1 MAAAYHGGE
10 ADSTLG
16 ALGHAGYFA
25 ELIDEWSP
33 EAHADERLYRLGSS
47 MVDALAAGAPIE
59 RLARYFEYWLL
70 RLQGVYPPINVCAG
84 CGESLQDG
92 AVMPPREHVFVCRR
106 CSPSGGGTL
115 VSAEGMR
122 FLKGSAT
129 VSPDAL
135 DALPLAAVSARQL
148 ETAHRR
154 LINLH
159 LEKELKSARVLR
171 EIRQAR

>member
-1 MAAAYHGGE
+1 
-10 ADSTLG
+10 
-16 ALGHAGYFA
+16 
-25 ELIDEWSP
+25 
-33 EAHADERLYRLGSS
+33 
-47 MVDALAAGAPIE
+47 
-59 RLARYFEYWLL
+59 
-70 RLQGVYPPINVCAG
+70 
-84 CGESLQDG
+84 
-92 AVMPPREHVFVCRR
+92 MPPREHVFICRS
-106 CSPSGGGTL
+106 CAPSNGGTL

-129 VSPDAL
+129 VGPDAL
-135 DALPLAAVSARQL
+135 DALPLATASARQL